1 MKSEVAQAAQQIKAE
16 LKANYPTV
24 KFSVR
29 SESFSMGNAVRIS
42 WHDGPMTKEVD
53 AIVGKYQYGH
63 FDGMQDLYE
72 NTNMR
77 SDIPQAKYVQTSRQI
92 SEETR
97 MEIATE
103 LGIPETELNQWN
115 EDHNENNSTLI
126 WREFS
131 KRSFL
136 EPKKE
141 EIYPDELPIFQETAQ
156 AESDATTKENEPVV
170 ESVEMY
176 CKAALACLS
185 QISIFPADI
194 ETAKKYIRQ
203 AIEFQKS
210 TL

>member
-16 LKANYPTV
+16 LKANYLTV

-92 SEETR
+92 SEESR

-103 LGIPETELNQWN
+103 LGIPETEINQWN

-131 KRSFL
+131 KRSFV

-141 EIYPDELPIFQETAQ
+141 EIYSDELPIFQETAQ
-156 AESDATTKENEPVV
+156 AEIDATVNEPVV

-185 QISIFPADI
+185 QIAIFPADI
-194 ETAKKYIRQ
+194 EMAKKYI
-203 AIEFQKS
+203 KK
-210 TL
+210 TLDLI

>member
-1 MKSEVAQAAQQIKAE
+1 MKSEVAQAASQIKAE
-16 LKANYPTV
+16 LKAAYPTV

-29 SESFSMGNAVRIS
+29 SESFSMGDAVRIS
-42 WHDGPMTKEVD
+42 WHDGPLTKEVD
-53 AIVGKYQYGH
+53 AIVKKYQYGH

-72 NTNMR
+72 NSNMR
-77 SDIPQAKYVQTSRQI
+77 KDIPQAKYVQTSRQI
-92 SEETR
+92 SEDSR
-97 MEIATE
+97 LGIATK
-103 LGIPETELNQWN
+103 LGIPEAEINQWN

-131 KRSFL
+131 KTSFV

-156 AESDATTKENEPVV
+156 AESDAIVKANNPVV
-170 ESVEMY
+170 ESAETY
-176 CKAALACLS
+176 CKAALAALS

-194 ETAKKYIRQ
+194 EMAKKYIRQ
-203 AIEFQKS
+203 AIEFQKQ